1 MGKLRN
7 FSEKAFTPAA
17 KYLEKRG
24 ISPNTITILGFAISV
39 AACGAY
45 TYRHVLLGA
54 FFILTSGLLD
64 VLDGAV
70 ARLVKDVTY
79 FGATLDAVVDRY
91 TEFFYMVGMALGG
104 LVDWVVACFAMFS
117 MIASSYARARAESSG
132 GLKNCAVGIAERQE
146 KIVILVAG
154 SLLYPF
160 VDKALLVSALALTL
174 LGQITVGQRLYYT
187 YWYNKKN
194 GLKPPQQHR

>member
-1 MGKLRN
+1 MVMGKLRKV
-7 FSEKAFTPAA
+7 SEKIFTPAA
-17 KYLEKRG
+17 LYMQKRG
-24 ISPNTITILGFAISV
+24 ISPNAITILSFIISV

-45 TYRHVLLGA
+45 AYRHVLLGA
-54 FFILTSGLLD
+54 FFILASGLLD

-70 ARLVKDVTY
+70 ARLIKDVTY

-91 TEFFYMVGMALGG
+91 TEFFYIVGMALGG
-104 LVDWVVACFAMFS
+104 LVDWAVACFALFS
-117 MIASSYARARAESSG
+117 MIASSYTRARAESSG

-154 SLLYPF
+154 SILYLCF
-160 VDKALLVSALALTL
+160 DKALIVSALALTL

-187 YWYNKKN
+187 YWYNKKR
-194 GLKPPQQHR
+194 GLRPAQ